1 MSVYLTHPPEKIIR
15 QLLIDLA
22 LGTTSGDWTTYYTF
36 QPDTPNNSLCVY
48 GTPGRSGNRDMNS
61 GEKEDF
67 QGIQIRVRAEAEDAG
82 YLKAQQIQAAL
93 DQDVQRIGVTVS
105 SVGYLIWNMSR
116 TTGIIP
122 LGFDGQT
129 RRRLWTMNY
138 LATIQLL

>member
-15 QLLIDLA
+15 QLLLN
-22 LGTTSGDWTTYYTF
+22 LGHGTETGDWTTYYTF
-36 QPDTPNNSLCVY
+36 QPDAPNNSLCVY
-48 GTPGRSGNRDMNS
+48 GPVGRSGNRDMNS
-61 GEKEDF
+61 GEKQDF
-67 QGIQIRVRAEAEDAG
+67 HGIQVRVRAESQDTG

-93 DQDVQRIGVTVS
+93 DQDVQRTGVVVS

-116 TTGIIP
+116 SSGIIS

-138 LATIQLL
+138 LATIQLS